1 MGELLNY
8 IYVCSPQLL
17 SFILCKFKFKAI
29 FINIYAV
36 IYFVKLYHAGTVCAR
51 RRARLLV
58 MFRSDRGLE
67 TDCQGTLN

>member
-1 MGELLNY
+1 MY
-8 IYVCSPQLL
+8 ALL
-17 SFILCKFKFKAI
+17 SCYHLFYVNFKFKAI

-58 MFRSDRGLE
+58 MFRSGRGLE
-67 TDCQGTLN
+67 TGCQVTLN